1 MIAPRWQWLQSTQA
15 EAPLFAALDAV
26 MRRKRVACANKLDQ
40 LEAMQQA
47 LLGREPLDGTAL
59 TEVDVDSIFKIEKRD
74 KSYVPQDR
82 SWFQVQSWA

>member
-1 MIAPRWQWLQSTQA
+1 
-15 EAPLFAALDAV
+15 

-59 TEVDVDSIFKIEKRD
+59 TEVDVDAIFKIEKRD

-82 SWFQVQSWA
+82 TWFQVRSWV